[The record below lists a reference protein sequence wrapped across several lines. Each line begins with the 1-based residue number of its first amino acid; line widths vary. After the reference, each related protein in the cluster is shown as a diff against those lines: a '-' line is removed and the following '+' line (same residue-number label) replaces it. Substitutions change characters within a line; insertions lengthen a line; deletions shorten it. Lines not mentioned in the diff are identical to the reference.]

1 MQTDV
6 CFFCIKKEKR
16 IKIEKKKRWSVMTV
30 DGGPVLIILLL
41 FLVCCSAFFSA
52 SETALTS
59 VSKIRLRNMVD
70 DNVKNADLIMR
81 LLEDPNRLLSSILVG
96 NNLVNNGASAL
107 TTALAIQLFHGDT
120 GNGAGLAT
128 IVITVIILIF
138 GEITPKTIA
147 AQKAEMVALVVVK
160 IIAVCVFIFR
170 PVVAVL
176 NVITGGLTRL
186 LGCDPNEK
194 APLITEAELKTIVNV
209 SHEEGV
215 LELDER
221 TMINNVFDFG
231 DSKAKDV
238 MTPRTDIVAVPLD
251 VTYAEYVRLVKEEGF
266 SRMPVYGE
274 DLDDIVG
281 ILYVKDVFFIPEEA
295 FSAEKYMREPFF
307 TYESKPLDEL
317 LAELKNSR
325 LAVAV
330 VLDEYGGTSGM
341 ITTEDIVEEIVGEI
355 EDEYDDED
363 EEIEIIK
370 ENEFVVDGSTRL
382 EDFNEMVGTNLES
395 EEVDTIAGYILLLL
409 GNFPQNGQ
417 EIEAEGLR
425 MVVEEMAHNRIEK
438 VRVYK

>member
-1 MQTDV
+1 MESDD
-6 CFFCIKKEKR
+6 R
-16 IKIEKKKRWSVMTV
+16 M
-30 DGGPVLIILLL
+30 DGSPVLIGLLI

-59 VSKIRLRNMVD
+59 LSRIRLRNMVEE
-70 DNVKNADLIMR
+70 NVKNADLIMR

-107 TTALAIQLFHGDT
+107 TTTLAIQIFR
-120 GNGAGLAT
+120 GNSGGAGIAT

-147 AQKAEMVALVVVK
+147 AQKAEKVALAVVK
-160 IIAVCVFIFR
+160 IISFCVLVFR

-176 NVITGGLTRL
+176 NVVTGGLIRL
-186 LGCDPNEK
+186 LGCNPNEK
-194 APLITEAELKTIVNV
+194 APLITEAELKTMVNV

-221 TMINNVFDFG
+221 KMINNVFDFG

-251 VTYAEYVRLVKEEGF
+251 VTYGEYVRQVQEEGF

-281 ILYVKDVFFIPEEA
+281 ILYVKDIFYLDEA
-295 FSAEKYMREPFF
+295 TFSAEKYMREPFF

-317 LAELKNSR
+317 LAELKNIY
-325 LAVAV
+325 AVADRGEFV
-330 VLDEYGGTSGM
+330 IEEGVEDVHSQVELM
-341 ITTEDIVEEIVGEI
+341 LTEDIVEEIVGEI
-355 EDEYDDED
+355 GDEYDDEED
-363 EEIEIIK
+363 EIEVIK
-370 ENEFVVDGSTRL
+370 DNEFVVDGSTRL
-382 EDFNEMVGTNLES
+382 EDFNEIVGTELES
-395 EEVDTIAGYILLLL
+395 EEVDTIAGYILQLL
-409 GNFPQNGQ
+409 GNFPKNG
-417 EIEAEGLR
+417 EVIETDGLR
-425 MVVEEMAHNRIEK
+425 IVVEEMDKNRIEK